1 MHSMNKL
8 YLLISRHREIIM
20 AFIDAFTVVASY
32 VIAFFIRTDFGRLA
46 YPLATNAL

>member
-1 MHSMNKL
+1 
-8 YLLISRHREIIM
+8 M